1 MWGDQIGWRPV
12 VWVVKEF
19 TQGRA
24 KEIEVSGPYLEGA
37 AGRAAEQRLSA
48 TRQGW
53 RAAV

>member
-1 MWGDQIGWRPV
+1 MWGNLIGWRPV
-12 VWVVKEF
+12 VWAVKEF

-24 KEIEVSGPYLEGA
+24 KEVEVSGLYLKGA
-37 AGRAAEQRLSA
+37 TGRAAEQRLSA